1 MKISILLNYA
11 TSFGEDLYITGT
23 IPALKNADGSP
34 LPMEYSA
41 QGWKITFKTEAKNF
55 RYSFL
60 MKKEGNFIRCEKEDA
75 HEFGAFDK
83 GYKNILILEHI
94 RWNEKCPRMMQSTVF
109 THALRPDSIS
119 KQKCISKAKVPI
131 LFQTRTDK
139 VFGSNRI
146 GILGNDRLLGN
157 WLDSGI
163 QEMNSTKGIV
173 YNTFIDA
180 DKVKFPLEY
189 KYVIYN
195 DKKEC
200 IISWEEGGNHHLNPE
215 LSIGT
220 DLIIVNDATP
230 QFNLP
235 AFKGAGTAIPI
246 FSLRSKKS
254 FGCGEFL
261 DLKLL
266 GDWCAKSGQTI
277 IQTLPINDTSV
288 FGTWKDSYPY
298 SAISVY
304 ALHPIYL
311 NLEAMGLSSKE
322 KDYQQKRKELN
333 QLEFVDYEEV
343 MRLKWSYIKR
353 LYKEQKESLFNN
365 EEYQT
370 FYEENKEWL
379 KPYAVFCYLRDKYH
393 TSDYTRWEDDAQ
405 YNSKRID
412 QYCQS
417 KHKNFDEIAL
427 HFFTQYH
434 LDKQLSES
442 IKYLHKKGIAIKGDI
457 PIGVNRH
464 SVDVWV
470 QPELFD
476 CSGCAGAPP
485 DYFAKTGQIWGF
497 PIYNWNLMEKDN
509 YAWWEKRFKKMA
521 RHFDAYR
528 IDHILGFFRIFRI
541 PSNARLGLLGQFVPA
556 LPLSSKE
563 IERYNLGITPKDFC
577 RPIITDEIIKKIA
590 GKELAEEIKSKYL
603 IATENGRY
611 ELKQAYSTHEKIEK
625 KFQNKNEE
633 EQKIAEILMLLLCQ
647 VYFVEDYK
655 EKGKYHPRIAI
666 EQSELYETLDNVRK
680 KNIKELYDYFYYL
693 RHNDYWKAEA
703 MKKLSSLIG
712 STEMMVCGEDLGM
725 VPPCVPSVMEELEI
739 LSLEIQR
746 MPKELFVEFGS
757 LKRVGYP
764 TVCTTSTHDMSTMRQ
779 WWEEDK
785 ATTQRYYSNELKQ
798 FGPAPFFCEPWI
810 CQQIIE
816 EHLHTNAAW
825 VILPLQDWMGISG
838 ELRWNETFKERI
850 NDPGDPNNYWR
861 YRMHITLEQLNEN
874 KWFSLQIKSMIEG
887 SGRYAE

>member
-1 MKISILLNYA
+1 MKISILLNFA

-23 IPALKNADGSP
+23 IPALKGENDSP
-34 LPMEYSA
+34 LPMEYTP

-55 RYSFL
+55 YYSFL
-60 MKKEGNFIRCEKEDA
+60 LKKEGEFVRAERSDA
-75 HEFGAFDK
+75 HKFGPFEK
-83 GYKNILILEHI
+83 GFKNVLILEHI
-94 RWNEKCPRMMQSTVF
+94 TWDEKVPRMIKSTVF
-109 THALRPDSIS
+109 TKALRPRNIAKSLNLS
-119 KQKCISKAKVPI
+119 KFKIPI
-131 LFQTRTDK
+131 LFQTQTDK
-139 VFGSNRI
+139 VYGYNRI
-146 GILGNDRLLGN
+146 GILGNDRKLGN
-157 WLDSGI
+157 WSESDI
-163 QEMNSTKGIV
+163 KEMYATEGAHFQTV
-173 YNTFIDA
+173 IDA
-180 DKVKFPLEY
+180 DKVTFPLEY
-189 KYVIYN
+189 KHVLFNAERESITA
-195 DKKEC
+195 
-200 IISWEEGGNHHLNPE
+200 WEEGKNLVLNPE
-215 LSIGT
+215 LSLGT
-220 DLIIVNDATP
+220 DLIIVNNTQP
-230 QFNLP
+230 QFNQP
-235 AFKGAGTAIPI
+235 RFKGAGTAIPI

-266 GDWCAKSGQTI
+266 GDWCAKNGQRI

-304 ALHPIYL
+304 ALHPLYI
-311 NLEAMGLSSKE
+311 NLEAMGLSEKGKE
-322 KDYQQKRKELN
+322 
-333 QLEFVDYEEV
+333 
-343 MRLKWSYIKR
+343 
-353 LYKEQKESLFNN
+353 YKEQKEALNQLDFIDYEEVIKLKWRYIQQLYKKQKEELFNSD
-365 EEYQT
+365 EYKT

-379 KPYAVFCYLRDKYH
+379 KPYAVFCFLRDKYH
-393 TSDYTRWEDDAQ
+393 TSDYNLWEEDRV

-412 QYCQS
+412 QYCQP
-417 KHKNFDEIAL
+417 KHKNYEDIAI

-434 LDKQLSES
+434 LDKQLSDS
-442 IKYLHKKGIAIKGDI
+442 VKYLHEKGIAIKGDI
-457 PIGVNRH
+457 PIGVNKN

-541 PSNARLGLLGQFVPA
+541 PSNVRLGLLGQFVPA
-556 LPLSSKE
+556 LPMSEKE
-563 IERYNLGITPKDFC
+563 IEKYNLGITKKEFC
-577 RPIITDEIIKKIA
+577 TPIITDEIIEKIA
-590 GKELAEEIKSKYL
+590 GKEFSELIKDDYL
-603 IATENGRY
+603 TSLKDGRY
-611 ELKQAYSTHEKIEK
+611 ELKKAYSTHEKIES
-625 KFQNKNEE
+625 KFCGKTAKEK
-633 EQKIAEILMLLLCQ
+633 KIAEILMLLTCQ

-666 EQSELYETLDNVRK
+666 EQSPLYETLDNTK
-680 KNIKELYDYFYYL
+680 KKSIKELYDYYYYL
-693 RHNDYWKAEA
+693 RHNEFWKAEA

-746 MPKELFVEFGS
+746 MPKELFVEYGS
-757 LKRVGYP
+757 LKRVEYP

-785 ATTQRYYSNELKQ
+785 GSTQRYYSNELKH
-798 FGPAPFFCEPWI
+798 FGPAPFYCEPWV

-816 EHLHTNAAW
+816 NHLETKAAW
-825 VILPLQDWMGISG
+825 VILPLQDWLSISG
-838 ELRWNETFKERI
+838 ELRWEKTQSERI
-850 NDPGDPNNYWR
+850 NDPSNADNYWR
-861 YRMHITLEQLNEN
+861 YRMHITLEELNKS
-874 KWFSLQIKSMIEG
+874 KWFNLQIKSMIEG
-887 SGRYAE
+887 SGRG